1 MLGNFFN
8 FFLEEMLVNLVVP
21 LYYIKYLTETLR
33 KTDLKIR
40 GQHHLR
46 KRGAWVLSLTMA
58 SIS

>member
-46 KRGAWVLSLTMA
+46 KRGA
-58 SIS
+58 